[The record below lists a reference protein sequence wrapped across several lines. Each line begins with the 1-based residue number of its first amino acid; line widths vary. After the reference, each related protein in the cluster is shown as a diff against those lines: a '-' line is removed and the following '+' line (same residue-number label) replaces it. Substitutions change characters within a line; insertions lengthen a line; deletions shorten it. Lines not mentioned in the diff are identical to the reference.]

1 MTTERPP
8 LRPIQTLFLFKLL
21 FTGEEPKK
29 GEAQPKL
36 KTAERDALRDLG
48 LIAYEK
54 RKAANGRAAEHIV
67 LTDAAWAWAA
77 AHLDAPFSM
86 TPNGARALAGLLPRL
101 KAYLDRTGTPLAE
114 LLAPPDAAPAVT
126 EHDLPAAIRSAYLA
140 CTGGK
145 WRVRVFLRD
154 LRPML
159 APYSRAEQDAALL
172 ALQRDGR
179 LVLYTNQNPMEIG
192 QDDESAAVNVLG
204 ELRHVVYMWE

>member
-1 MTTERPP
+1 MTTSWPP
-8 LRPIQTLFLFKLL
+8 LRPIQVLFLFKLL
-21 FTGEEPKK
+21 CTGEEPKK
-29 GEAQPKL
+29 GDAQPKL
-36 KTAERDALRDLG
+36 KTAERDALRDMG

-114 LLAPPDAAPAVT
+114 LLAPPDTAAVT
-126 EHDLPAAIRSAYLA
+126 EHDLPAVIRAAYLA

-145 WRVRVFLRD
+145 WNVRVFLRD
-154 LRPML
+154 LRPLL
-159 APYSRAEQDAALL
+159 AQFGREEVDAALL
-172 ALQRDGR
+172 AMQQAGG
-179 LVLYTNQNPMEIG
+179 LVLYTNENPGEIG
-192 QDDESAAVNVLG
+192 PDDEAAAVNVLG
-204 ELRHVVYMWE
+204 ELRQVVYMWE